1 LYCLCKNKF
10 LYFLGLEL
18 QKRQSAV
25 QNVDVLP
32 TLSITDIDKKVIRI
46 PIIQGQTGI
55 CVIYDLSIILLIQ
68 VIPMFNYV
76 NNQQMV

>member
-1 LYCLCKNKF
+1 MKKVRFFF
-10 LYFLGLEL
+10 LNINYYFFLFIGLEL
-18 QKRQSAV
+18 QKRQSAP

-55 CVIYDLSIILLIQ
+55 Y
-68 VIPMFNYV
+68 
-76 NNQQMV
+76 